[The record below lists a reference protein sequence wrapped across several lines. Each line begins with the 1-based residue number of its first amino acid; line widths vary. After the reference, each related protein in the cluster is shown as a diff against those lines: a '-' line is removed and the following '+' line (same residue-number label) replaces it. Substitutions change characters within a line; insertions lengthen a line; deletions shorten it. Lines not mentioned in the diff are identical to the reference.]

1 MIEDASSTVKKI
13 KSDMILVGVTILTS
27 LNENNLMELGFKS
40 SLEEIALNLAK
51 LGKEN
56 GIDGVVCSIDDISG
70 IKASMGSDFLLVT
83 PGVRMLQEN
92 DDQKRSGSIYD
103 AIQFGTDFVVG
114 REITQAENPEGVLKN
129 RIFNSLKMKFLKIKM
144 VLFTIFFVACSQSD
158 NFQYNGVV
166 VTRHHL
172 ASDVGATILK
182 QGGNAFDSA
191 IAVAFALAVVNP
203 SAGNLGGGGFIVY
216 FKNNRIFTVDYR
228 EKAPIRSSRD
238 MFLNPEGDVVKGLS
252 LESYLAS
259 GTPGTVAGLI
269 QLHKDEASMPLEKLI
284 APAVILATEGF
295 KLSEFQAQYLNKYAK
310 KFMKNKEAEKI
321 FVKEGG
327 WRKDDLLIQ
336 KDLGKSLSLIAKKGS
351 KAFYDGDITKKILND
366 FKDNGGIFIEEDF
379 LSYEIRKLEPLCG
392 TYKSYEICSMP
403 PPSSGGVA
411 IIQMLNI
418 LENFDVKN
426 FSHSSLEYIFLLKN
440 IMSFAYADRSVFLGD
455 PDYFNVPVDELIS
468 KNYARKIAEKIK
480 NKETTKIQPGMLIKE
495 SEETTHF
502 SIIDKWG
509 NAVSNTYTLNGA
521 YGSGIV
527 AKGTGIL
534 MNNEMDDFSQNQG
547 IQIYMGL

>member
-1 MIEDASSTVKKI
+1 
-13 KSDMILVGVTILTS
+13 
-27 LNENNLMELGFKS
+27 
-40 SLEEIALNLAK
+40 
-51 LGKEN
+51 
-56 GIDGVVCSIDDISG
+56 
-70 IKASMGSDFLLVT
+70 
-83 PGVRMLQEN
+83 
-92 DDQKRSGSIYD
+92 
-103 AIQFGTDFVVG
+103 
-114 REITQAENPEGVLKN
+114 
-129 RIFNSLKMKFLKIKM
+129 M
-144 VLFTIFFVACSQSD
+144 VFFTIFFVACSESN
-158 NFQYNGVV
+158 NFKDNGVV

-172 ASDVGATILK
+172 ASDVGAKILK
-182 QGGNAFDSA
+182 EGGNAFDSA

-203 SAGNLGGGGFIVY
+203 SAGNLGGGGFVIY
-216 FKNNRIFTVDYR
+216 SKNNKLFTIDYR

-310 KFMKNKEAEKI
+310 KFKKNKEAEKI

-426 FSHSSLEYIFLLKN
+426 FSHSSSEYIFLLKN

-534 MNNEMDDFSQNQG
+534 MNNEMDDFSQKPGYPNL
-547 IQIYMGL
+547 YGLIGSEANKIEPKKSPLSSMSPVIVSKDNMPYLITGSPGGSTIINSVFQEIINILDFEMSLEESSNKNRIHYQWQPDIIFYEDLKSGVLKELEYDFILRKRKLGEVQSILKTSEGYRGYSDLRRPDGKSIEIH

>member
-1 MIEDASSTVKKI
+1 
-13 KSDMILVGVTILTS
+13 
-27 LNENNLMELGFKS
+27 
-40 SLEEIALNLAK
+40 
-51 LGKEN
+51 
-56 GIDGVVCSIDDISG
+56 
-70 IKASMGSDFLLVT
+70 
-83 PGVRMLQEN
+83 
-92 DDQKRSGSIYD
+92 
-103 AIQFGTDFVVG
+103 
-114 REITQAENPEGVLKN
+114 
-129 RIFNSLKMKFLKIKM
+129 MKFLKIKM
-144 VLFTIFFVACSQSD
+144 VLFTIFFVACSESN
-158 NFQYNGVV
+158 NFKDNGVV

-172 ASDVGATILK
+172 ASDVGAKILK
-182 QGGNAFDSA
+182 EGGNAFDSA

-203 SAGNLGGGGFIVY
+203 SAGNLGGGGFVIY
-216 FKNNRIFTVDYR
+216 FKNNKLFTIDYR

-259 GTPGTVAGLI
+259 GIPGTVAGLI

-310 KFMKNKEAEKI
+310 KFKKNKEAEKI

-366 FKDNGGIFIEEDF
+366 FKDNGGIFIKEDF

-455 PDYFNVPVDELIS
+455 PDYFNVPVDELVS

-534 MNNEMDDFSQNQG
+534 MNNEMDDFSQKPGYPNLYGLIGSEANKIEPKKSPLSSMSPVIVSKDNMPYLITGSPGGSTIINSVFQEIINILDFEMSLEESSNKNRIHYQWQPDIIFYEDLKSEVLKELEYDFILRKRKLG
-547 IQIYMGL
+547 EIQSILKTSEGYRGYSDLRRPDGKSIEIH

>member
-1 MIEDASSTVKKI
+1 
-13 KSDMILVGVTILTS
+13 
-27 LNENNLMELGFKS
+27 
-40 SLEEIALNLAK
+40 
-51 LGKEN
+51 
-56 GIDGVVCSIDDISG
+56 
-70 IKASMGSDFLLVT
+70 
-83 PGVRMLQEN
+83 
-92 DDQKRSGSIYD
+92 
-103 AIQFGTDFVVG
+103 
-114 REITQAENPEGVLKN
+114 
-129 RIFNSLKMKFLKIKM
+129 MKFLKIKM
-144 VLFTIFFVACSQSD
+144 ILFTIFFVACSESN
-158 NFQYNGVV
+158 NFKNNGVV

-172 ASDVGATILK
+172 ASDVGAKILK
-182 QGGNAFDSA
+182 EGGNAFDSA

-203 SAGNLGGGGFIVY
+203 SAGNLGGGGFVIY
-216 FKNNRIFTVDYR
+216 FKNNKLFTIDYR

-310 KFMKNKEAEKI
+310 KFKKNREAEKI

-366 FKDNGGIFIEEDF
+366 FKDNGGIFIKEDF
-379 LSYEIRKLEPLCG
+379 LSYEIRKLKPLCG
-392 TYKSYEICSMP
+392 TYKSYQICSMP

-426 FSHSSLEYIFLLKN
+426 LSHNSLEYIFLLKN

-455 PDYFNVPVDELIS
+455 PDYFNVPVDGLVS

-534 MNNEMDDFSQNQG
+534 MNNEMDDFSQKPGYPNLYGLIGSEANKIEPKKSPLSSMSPVIVSKDNMPYLITGSPGGSTIINSVFQEIINILDFEMSLEESSNKNRIHYQWQPDIIFYEDLKPEVLKELEYDFILRKRKLG
-547 IQIYMGL
+547 EIQSILKTSEGYRGYSDLRRPDGKSIEIH

>member
-1 MIEDASSTVKKI
+1 
-13 KSDMILVGVTILTS
+13 
-27 LNENNLMELGFKS
+27 
-40 SLEEIALNLAK
+40 
-51 LGKEN
+51 
-56 GIDGVVCSIDDISG
+56 
-70 IKASMGSDFLLVT
+70 
-83 PGVRMLQEN
+83 
-92 DDQKRSGSIYD
+92 
-103 AIQFGTDFVVG
+103 
-114 REITQAENPEGVLKN
+114 
-129 RIFNSLKMKFLKIKM
+129 M
-144 VLFTIFFVACSQSD
+144 VFFTIFFVACSESN
-158 NFQYNGVV
+158 NFKDNGVV

-172 ASDVGATILK
+172 ASDVGAKILK
-182 QGGNAFDSA
+182 EGGNAFDSA

-203 SAGNLGGGGFIVY
+203 SAGNLGGGGFVIY
-216 FKNNRIFTVDYR
+216 FKNNKLFTIDYR

-310 KFMKNKEAEKI
+310 KFKKNKEAEKI

-336 KDLGKSLSLIAKKGS
+336 RDLGKSLSLIAKKGS

-366 FKDNGGIFIEEDF
+366 FKDNGGIFIKEDF
-379 LSYEIRKLEPLCG
+379 SSYEIRKLEPLCG

-455 PDYFNVPVDELIS
+455 PDYFNVPVDKLIS

-534 MNNEMDDFSQNQG
+534 MNNEMDDFSQKPGYPNLYGLIGSEANKIEPKKSPLSSMSPVIVSKDNMPYLITGSPGGSTIINSVFQEIINILDFEMSLEESSNKNRIHYQWQPDIIFYEDLKPEVLKELEYDFILRKRKLG
-547 IQIYMGL
+547 EIQSILKTSEGYRGYSDLRRPDGKSIEIH

>member
-1 MIEDASSTVKKI
+1 
-13 KSDMILVGVTILTS
+13 
-27 LNENNLMELGFKS
+27 
-40 SLEEIALNLAK
+40 
-51 LGKEN
+51 
-56 GIDGVVCSIDDISG
+56 
-70 IKASMGSDFLLVT
+70 
-83 PGVRMLQEN
+83 
-92 DDQKRSGSIYD
+92 
-103 AIQFGTDFVVG
+103 
-114 REITQAENPEGVLKN
+114 
-129 RIFNSLKMKFLKIKM
+129 MKFLKIKM
-144 VLFTIFFVACSQSD
+144 VLFTIFFVACSESN
-158 NFQYNGVV
+158 NFKDNGVV

-172 ASDVGATILK
+172 ASDVGAKILK
-182 QGGNAFDSA
+182 EGGNAFDSA

-203 SAGNLGGGGFIVY
+203 SAGNLGGGGFVIY
-216 FKNNRIFTVDYR
+216 FKNNKLFTIDYR

-310 KFMKNKEAEKI
+310 KFKKNKEAEKI

-366 FKDNGGIFIEEDF
+366 FKDNGGIFIKEDF

-534 MNNEMDDFSQNQG
+534 MNNEMDDFSQKPGYPNLYGLIGSEANKIEPKKSPLSSMSPVIVSKDNMPYLITGSPGGSTIINSVFQEIINILDFEMSLEESSNKNRIHYQWQPDIIFYEDLKPEVLKELEYDFILRKRKLG
-547 IQIYMGL
+547 EIQSILKTSEGYRGYSDLRRPDGKSIEIH

>member
-1 MIEDASSTVKKI
+1 
-13 KSDMILVGVTILTS
+13 
-27 LNENNLMELGFKS
+27 
-40 SLEEIALNLAK
+40 
-51 LGKEN
+51 
-56 GIDGVVCSIDDISG
+56 
-70 IKASMGSDFLLVT
+70 
-83 PGVRMLQEN
+83 
-92 DDQKRSGSIYD
+92 
-103 AIQFGTDFVVG
+103 
-114 REITQAENPEGVLKN
+114 
-129 RIFNSLKMKFLKIKM
+129 MKFLKIKM
-144 VLFTIFFVACSQSD
+144 VLFTIFFVACSESK
-158 NFQYNGVV
+158 NFKDNGVV

-172 ASDVGATILK
+172 ASDVGAKILK
-182 QGGNAFDSA
+182 EGGNAFDSA

-203 SAGNLGGGGFIVY
+203 SAGNLGGGGFVIY
-216 FKNNRIFTVDYR
+216 FKNNKLFTIDYR

-310 KFMKNKEAEKI
+310 KFKKNKEAEKI

-366 FKDNGGIFIEEDF
+366 FKDNGGIFIKEDF

-426 FSHSSLEYIFLLKN
+426 ISHSSLEYILLLKN

-455 PDYFNVPVDELIS
+455 PDYFNVPVDELVS

-534 MNNEMDDFSQNQG
+534 MNNEMDDFSQKPGYPNLYGLIGSEANKIEPKKSPLSSMSPVIVSKDNMPYLITGSPGGSTIINSVFQEIINILDFEMSLEESSNKNRIHYQWQPDIIFYEDLKPEVLKELEYDFILRKRKLG
-547 IQIYMGL
+547 EIQSILKTSEGYRGYSDLRRPDGKSIEIH

>member
-1 MIEDASSTVKKI
+1 
-13 KSDMILVGVTILTS
+13 
-27 LNENNLMELGFKS
+27 
-40 SLEEIALNLAK
+40 
-51 LGKEN
+51 
-56 GIDGVVCSIDDISG
+56 
-70 IKASMGSDFLLVT
+70 
-83 PGVRMLQEN
+83 
-92 DDQKRSGSIYD
+92 
-103 AIQFGTDFVVG
+103 
-114 REITQAENPEGVLKN
+114 
-129 RIFNSLKMKFLKIKM
+129 MKFLKIKM
-144 VLFTIFFVACSQSD
+144 VFFTIFFVACSESN
-158 NFQYNGVV
+158 NFKDNGVV

-172 ASDVGATILK
+172 ASDVGAKILK
-182 QGGNAFDSA
+182 EGGNAFDSA

-203 SAGNLGGGGFIVY
+203 SAGNLGGGGFVIY
-216 FKNNRIFTVDYR
+216 FKNNKLFTIDYR

-310 KFMKNKEAEKI
+310 KFKKNKEAEKI

-336 KDLGKSLSLIAKKGS
+336 RDLGKSLSLIAKKGS

-366 FKDNGGIFIEEDF
+366 FKDNGGIFIKEDF
-379 LSYEIRKLEPLCG
+379 SSYEIRKLEPLCG

-455 PDYFNVPVDELIS
+455 PDYFNVPVDKLIS

-534 MNNEMDDFSQNQG
+534 MNNEMDDFSQKPGYPNLYGLIGSEANKIEPKKSPLSSMSPVIVSKDNMPYLITGSPGGSTIINSVFQEIINILDFEMSLEESSNKNRIHYQWQPDIIFYEDLKPEVLKELEYDFILRKRKLG
-547 IQIYMGL
+547 EIQSILKTSEGYRGYSDLRRPDGKSIEIH

>member
-1 MIEDASSTVKKI
+1 
-13 KSDMILVGVTILTS
+13 
-27 LNENNLMELGFKS
+27 
-40 SLEEIALNLAK
+40 
-51 LGKEN
+51 
-56 GIDGVVCSIDDISG
+56 
-70 IKASMGSDFLLVT
+70 
-83 PGVRMLQEN
+83 
-92 DDQKRSGSIYD
+92 
-103 AIQFGTDFVVG
+103 
-114 REITQAENPEGVLKN
+114 
-129 RIFNSLKMKFLKIKM
+129 MKFLKIKM
-144 VLFTIFFVACSQSD
+144 VLFTIFFVACSESN
-158 NFQYNGVV
+158 NFKDNGVV

-172 ASDVGATILK
+172 ASDVGAKILK
-182 QGGNAFDSA
+182 EGGNAFDSA

-203 SAGNLGGGGFIVY
+203 SAGNLGGGGFVIY
-216 FKNNRIFTVDYR
+216 FKNNKLFTIDYR

-310 KFMKNKEAEKI
+310 KFKKNKEAEKI

-351 KAFYDGDITKKILND
+351 KAFYDGDITKKILDD
-366 FKDNGGIFIEEDF
+366 FKDNGGIFIKEDF

-392 TYKSYEICSMP
+392 TYKSYQICSMP

-455 PDYFNVPVDELIS
+455 PDYFNVPVDELVS

-534 MNNEMDDFSQNQG
+534 MNNEMDDFSQKPGYPNLYGLIGSEANKIEPKKSPLSSMSPVIVSKDNMPYLITGSPGGSTIINSVFQEIINILDFEMSLEESSNKNRIHYQWQPDIIFYEDLKPEVLKELEYDFILRKRKLG
-547 IQIYMGL
+547 EIQSILKTSEGYRGYSDLRRPDGKSIEIH

>member
-1 MIEDASSTVKKI
+1 
-13 KSDMILVGVTILTS
+13 
-27 LNENNLMELGFKS
+27 
-40 SLEEIALNLAK
+40 
-51 LGKEN
+51 
-56 GIDGVVCSIDDISG
+56 
-70 IKASMGSDFLLVT
+70 
-83 PGVRMLQEN
+83 
-92 DDQKRSGSIYD
+92 
-103 AIQFGTDFVVG
+103 
-114 REITQAENPEGVLKN
+114 
-129 RIFNSLKMKFLKIKM
+129 MKFLKIKM
-144 VLFTIFFVACSQSD
+144 VLFTIFFVACSESN
-158 NFQYNGVV
+158 NFKDNGVV

-172 ASDVGATILK
+172 ASDVGAKILK
-182 QGGNAFDSA
+182 EGGNAFDSA

-203 SAGNLGGGGFIVY
+203 SAGNLGGGGFVIY
-216 FKNNRIFTVDYR
+216 FKNNKLFTIDYR

-310 KFMKNKEAEKI
+310 KFKKNREAKKI

-366 FKDNGGIFIEEDF
+366 FKDNGGIFIKEDF

-392 TYKSYEICSMP
+392 TYKSYQICSMP

-455 PDYFNVPVDELIS
+455 PDYFNVPVDELVS

-534 MNNEMDDFSQNQG
+534 MNNEMDDFSQKPGYPNLYGLIGSEANKIEPKKSPLSSMSPVIVSKDNMPYLITGSPGGSTIINSVFQEIINILDFEMSLEESSNKNRIHYQWQPDIIFYEDLKPEVLKELEYDFILRKRKLG
-547 IQIYMGL
+547 EIQSILKTSEGYRGYSDLRRPDGKSIEIH

>member
-1 MIEDASSTVKKI
+1 
-13 KSDMILVGVTILTS
+13 
-27 LNENNLMELGFKS
+27 
-40 SLEEIALNLAK
+40 
-51 LGKEN
+51 
-56 GIDGVVCSIDDISG
+56 
-70 IKASMGSDFLLVT
+70 
-83 PGVRMLQEN
+83 
-92 DDQKRSGSIYD
+92 
-103 AIQFGTDFVVG
+103 
-114 REITQAENPEGVLKN
+114 
-129 RIFNSLKMKFLKIKM
+129 MKFLKIKM
-144 VLFTIFFVACSQSD
+144 VLFTIFFVACSESN
-158 NFQYNGVV
+158 NFKDNGVV

-172 ASDVGATILK
+172 ASDVGAKILK
-182 QGGNAFDSA
+182 EGGNAFDSA

-203 SAGNLGGGGFIVY
+203 SAGNLGGGGFVIY
-216 FKNNRIFTVDYR
+216 SKNNKLFTIDYR

-310 KFMKNKEAEKI
+310 KFKKNKEAEKI

-366 FKDNGGIFIEEDF
+366 FKDNGGIFIKEDF

-455 PDYFNVPVDELIS
+455 PDYFNVPVDELVS

-534 MNNEMDDFSQNQG
+534 MNNEMDDFSQKPGYPNLYGLIGSEANKIEPKKSPLSSMSPVIVSKDNMPYLITGSPGGSTIINSVFQEIINILDFEMSLEESSNKNRIHYQWQPDIIFYEDLKPEVLKELEYDFILRKRKLG
-547 IQIYMGL
+547 EIQSILKTSEGYRGYSDLRRPDGKSIEIH

>member
-1 MIEDASSTVKKI
+1 
-13 KSDMILVGVTILTS
+13 
-27 LNENNLMELGFKS
+27 
-40 SLEEIALNLAK
+40 
-51 LGKEN
+51 
-56 GIDGVVCSIDDISG
+56 
-70 IKASMGSDFLLVT
+70 
-83 PGVRMLQEN
+83 
-92 DDQKRSGSIYD
+92 
-103 AIQFGTDFVVG
+103 
-114 REITQAENPEGVLKN
+114 
-129 RIFNSLKMKFLKIKM
+129 MKFLKIKM
-144 VLFTIFFVACSQSD
+144 VFFTIFFVACSESN
-158 NFQYNGVV
+158 NFKDNGVV

-172 ASDVGATILK
+172 ASDVGAKILK
-182 QGGNAFDSA
+182 EGGNAFDSA

-203 SAGNLGGGGFIVY
+203 SAGNLGGGGFVIY
-216 FKNNRIFTVDYR
+216 FKNNKLFTIDYR

-310 KFMKNKEAEKI
+310 KFKKNKEAEKI

-366 FKDNGGIFIEEDF
+366 FKDNGGIFIKEDF

-455 PDYFNVPVDELIS
+455 PDYFNVPVDELVS

-534 MNNEMDDFSQNQG
+534 MNNEMDDFSQKPGYPNLYGLIGSEANKIEPKKSPLSSMSPVIVSKDNMPYLITGSPGGSTIINSVFQEIINILDFEMSLEESSNKNRIHYQWQPDIIFYEDLKPEVLKELEYDLILRKRKLG
-547 IQIYMGL
+547 EIQSILKTSEGYRGYSDLRRPDGKSIEIH

>member
-1 MIEDASSTVKKI
+1 
-13 KSDMILVGVTILTS
+13 
-27 LNENNLMELGFKS
+27 
-40 SLEEIALNLAK
+40 
-51 LGKEN
+51 
-56 GIDGVVCSIDDISG
+56 
-70 IKASMGSDFLLVT
+70 
-83 PGVRMLQEN
+83 
-92 DDQKRSGSIYD
+92 
-103 AIQFGTDFVVG
+103 
-114 REITQAENPEGVLKN
+114 
-129 RIFNSLKMKFLKIKM
+129 MKFLKIKM
-144 VLFTIFFVACSQSD
+144 VLFTIFFVACSESN
-158 NFQYNGVV
+158 NFKDNGVV

-172 ASDVGATILK
+172 ASDVGAKILK
-182 QGGNAFDSA
+182 EGGNAFDSA

-203 SAGNLGGGGFIVY
+203 SAGNLGGGGFVIY
-216 FKNNRIFTVDYR
+216 FKNNKLFTIDYR

-310 KFMKNKEAEKI
+310 KFKKNKEAEKI

-366 FKDNGGIFIEEDF
+366 FKDNGGIFIKEDF

-426 FSHSSLEYIFLLKN
+426 LSHNSLEYIFLLKN

-455 PDYFNVPVDELIS
+455 PDYFNVPVDELVS

-534 MNNEMDDFSQNQG
+534 MNNEMDDFSQKPGYPNLYGLIGSEANKIEPKKSPLSSMSPVIVSKDNMPYLITGSPGGSTIINSVFQEIINILDFEMSLEESSNKNRIHYQWQPDIIFYEDLKPEVLKELEYDFILRKRKLG
-547 IQIYMGL
+547 EIQSILKTSEGYRGYSDLRRPDGKSIEIH

>member
-1 MIEDASSTVKKI
+1 
-13 KSDMILVGVTILTS
+13 
-27 LNENNLMELGFKS
+27 
-40 SLEEIALNLAK
+40 
-51 LGKEN
+51 
-56 GIDGVVCSIDDISG
+56 
-70 IKASMGSDFLLVT
+70 
-83 PGVRMLQEN
+83 
-92 DDQKRSGSIYD
+92 
-103 AIQFGTDFVVG
+103 
-114 REITQAENPEGVLKN
+114 
-129 RIFNSLKMKFLKIKM
+129 MKFLKIKM
-144 VLFTIFFVACSQSD
+144 VLFTIFFVACSESN
-158 NFQYNGVV
+158 NFKDNGVV

-172 ASDVGATILK
+172 ASDVGAKILK
-182 QGGNAFDSA
+182 EGGNAFDSA

-203 SAGNLGGGGFIVY
+203 SAGNLGGGGFVIY
-216 FKNNRIFTVDYR
+216 FKNNKLFTIDYR

-310 KFMKNKEAEKI
+310 KFKKNKEAEKI

-351 KAFYDGDITKKILND
+351 KAFYDGDITKKILDD
-366 FKDNGGIFIEEDF
+366 FKDNGGIFIKEDF

-455 PDYFNVPVDELIS
+455 PDYFNVPVDELVS
-468 KNYARKIAEKIK
+468 KNYAKKIAEKIK

-534 MNNEMDDFSQNQG
+534 MNNEMDDFSQKPGYPNLYGLIGSEANKIEPKKSPLSSMSPVIVSKDNMPYLITGSPGGSTIINSVFQEIINILDFEMSLEESSNKNRIHYQWQPDIIFYEDLKPEVLKELEYDFILRKRKLG
-547 IQIYMGL
+547 EIQSILKTSEGYRGYSDLRRPDGKSIEIH

>member
-1 MIEDASSTVKKI
+1 
-13 KSDMILVGVTILTS
+13 
-27 LNENNLMELGFKS
+27 
-40 SLEEIALNLAK
+40 
-51 LGKEN
+51 
-56 GIDGVVCSIDDISG
+56 
-70 IKASMGSDFLLVT
+70 
-83 PGVRMLQEN
+83 
-92 DDQKRSGSIYD
+92 
-103 AIQFGTDFVVG
+103 
-114 REITQAENPEGVLKN
+114 
-129 RIFNSLKMKFLKIKM
+129 M
-144 VLFTIFFVACSQSD
+144 VLFTIFFVACSESN
-158 NFQYNGVV
+158 NFKDNGVV

-172 ASDVGATILK
+172 ASDVGAKILK
-182 QGGNAFDSA
+182 EGGNAFDSA

-203 SAGNLGGGGFIVY
+203 SAGNLGGGGFVIY
-216 FKNNRIFTVDYR
+216 FKNNKLFTIDYR

-310 KFMKNKEAEKI
+310 KFKKNKEAEKI

-366 FKDNGGIFIEEDF
+366 FKDNGGIFIKEDF

-392 TYKSYEICSMP
+392 TYKSYQICSMP

-455 PDYFNVPVDELIS
+455 PDYFNVPVDELVS

-534 MNNEMDDFSQNQG
+534 MNNEMDDFSQKPGYPNLYGLIGSEANKIEPKKSPLSSMSPVIVSKDNMPYLITGSPGGSTIINSVFQEIINILDFEMSLEESSNKNRIHYQWQPDIIFYEDLKPEVLKELEYDFILRKRKLG
-547 IQIYMGL
+547 EIQSILKTSEGYRGYSDLRRPDGKSIEIH

>member
-1 MIEDASSTVKKI
+1 
-13 KSDMILVGVTILTS
+13 
-27 LNENNLMELGFKS
+27 
-40 SLEEIALNLAK
+40 
-51 LGKEN
+51 
-56 GIDGVVCSIDDISG
+56 
-70 IKASMGSDFLLVT
+70 
-83 PGVRMLQEN
+83 
-92 DDQKRSGSIYD
+92 
-103 AIQFGTDFVVG
+103 
-114 REITQAENPEGVLKN
+114 
-129 RIFNSLKMKFLKIKM
+129 MKFLKIKM
-144 VLFTIFFVACSQSD
+144 VLFTIFFVACSESN
-158 NFQYNGVV
+158 NFKDNGVV

-172 ASDVGATILK
+172 ASDVGAKILK
-182 QGGNAFDSA
+182 EGGNAFDSA

-203 SAGNLGGGGFIVY
+203 SAGNLGGGGFVIY
-216 FKNNRIFTVDYR
+216 FKNNKLFTIDYR

-310 KFMKNKEAEKI
+310 KFKKNREAKKI

-366 FKDNGGIFIEEDF
+366 FKDNGGIFIKEDF

-392 TYKSYEICSMP
+392 TYKSYQICSMP

-455 PDYFNVPVDELIS
+455 PDYFNVPVDGLVS

-534 MNNEMDDFSQNQG
+534 MNNEMDDFSQKPGYPNLYGLIGSEANKIEPKKSPLSSMSPVIVSKDNMPYLITGSPGGSTIINSVFQEIINILDFEMSLEESSNKNRIHYQWQPDIIFYEDLKPEVLKELEYDFILRKRKLG
-547 IQIYMGL
+547 EIQSILKTSEGYRGYSDLRRPDGKSIEIH

>member
-1 MIEDASSTVKKI
+1 
-13 KSDMILVGVTILTS
+13 
-27 LNENNLMELGFKS
+27 
-40 SLEEIALNLAK
+40 
-51 LGKEN
+51 
-56 GIDGVVCSIDDISG
+56 
-70 IKASMGSDFLLVT
+70 
-83 PGVRMLQEN
+83 
-92 DDQKRSGSIYD
+92 
-103 AIQFGTDFVVG
+103 
-114 REITQAENPEGVLKN
+114 
-129 RIFNSLKMKFLKIKM
+129 MKFLKIKM
-144 VLFTIFFVACSQSD
+144 VLFTIFFVACSESN
-158 NFQYNGVV
+158 NFKDNGVV

-172 ASDVGATILK
+172 ASDVGAKILK
-182 QGGNAFDSA
+182 EGGNAFDSA

-203 SAGNLGGGGFIVY
+203 SAGNLGGGGFVIY
-216 FKNNRIFTVDYR
+216 FKNNKLFTIDYR

-310 KFMKNKEAEKI
+310 KFKKNKEAEKI

-366 FKDNGGIFIEEDF
+366 FKDNGGIFIKEDF
-379 LSYEIRKLEPLCG
+379 LSYEIRKLKPLCG
-392 TYKSYEICSMP
+392 TYKSYQICSMP

-534 MNNEMDDFSQNQG
+534 MNNEMDDFSQKPGYPNLYGLIGSEANKIEPKKSPLSSMSPVIVSKDNMPYLITGSPGGSTIINSVFQEIINILDFEMSLEESSNKNRIHYQWQPDIIFYEDLKPEVLKELEYDFILRKRKLG
-547 IQIYMGL
+547 EIQSILKTSEGYRGYSDLRRPDGKSIEIH

>member
-1 MIEDASSTVKKI
+1 
-13 KSDMILVGVTILTS
+13 
-27 LNENNLMELGFKS
+27 
-40 SLEEIALNLAK
+40 
-51 LGKEN
+51 
-56 GIDGVVCSIDDISG
+56 
-70 IKASMGSDFLLVT
+70 
-83 PGVRMLQEN
+83 
-92 DDQKRSGSIYD
+92 
-103 AIQFGTDFVVG
+103 
-114 REITQAENPEGVLKN
+114 
-129 RIFNSLKMKFLKIKM
+129 MKFLKIKM
-144 VLFTIFFVACSQSD
+144 VLFTIFFVACSESN
-158 NFQYNGVV
+158 NFKDNGVV

-172 ASDVGATILK
+172 ASDVGAKILK
-182 QGGNAFDSA
+182 EGGNAFDSA

-203 SAGNLGGGGFIVY
+203 SAGNLGGGGFVIY
-216 FKNNRIFTVDYR
+216 FKNNKLFTIDYR
-228 EKAPIRSSRD
+228 EKAPIRSTRD

-310 KFMKNKEAEKI
+310 KFKKNKEAEKI

-366 FKDNGGIFIEEDF
+366 FKDNGGIFIKEDF

-534 MNNEMDDFSQNQG
+534 MNNEMDDFSQKPGYPNLYGLIGSEANKIEPKKSPLSSMSPVIVSKDNMPYLITGSPGGSTIINSVFQEIINILDFEMSLEESSNKNRIHYQWQPDIIFYEDLKPEVLKELEYDFILRKRKLG
-547 IQIYMGL
+547 EIQSILKTSEGYRGYSDLRRPDGKSIEIH

>member
-1 MIEDASSTVKKI
+1 
-13 KSDMILVGVTILTS
+13 
-27 LNENNLMELGFKS
+27 
-40 SLEEIALNLAK
+40 
-51 LGKEN
+51 
-56 GIDGVVCSIDDISG
+56 
-70 IKASMGSDFLLVT
+70 
-83 PGVRMLQEN
+83 
-92 DDQKRSGSIYD
+92 
-103 AIQFGTDFVVG
+103 
-114 REITQAENPEGVLKN
+114 
-129 RIFNSLKMKFLKIKM
+129 MKFLKIKM
-144 VLFTIFFVACSQSD
+144 VLFTIFFVACSESN
-158 NFQYNGVV
+158 NFKDNGVV

-172 ASDVGATILK
+172 ASDVGAKILK
-182 QGGNAFDSA
+182 EGGNAFDSA

-203 SAGNLGGGGFIVY
+203 SAGNLGGGGFVIY
-216 FKNNRIFTVDYR
+216 FKNNKLFTIDYR

-310 KFMKNKEAEKI
+310 KFKKNKEAEKI

-366 FKDNGGIFIEEDF
+366 FKDNGGIFIKEDF

-455 PDYFNVPVDELIS
+455 PDYFNVPVDELVS
-468 KNYARKIAEKIK
+468 KDYAKKIAEKIK
-480 NKETTKIQPGMLIKE
+480 NKETTNIQPGMFIKE
-495 SEETTHF
+495 SDETTHF

-534 MNNEMDDFSQNQG
+534 MNNEMDDFSQKPGYPNLYGLIGSEANKIEPKKSPLSSMSPVIVSKDNMPYLITGSPGGSTIINSVFQEIINILDFEMSLEESSNKNRIHYQWQPDIIFYEDLKPEVLKELEYDFILRKRKLG
-547 IQIYMGL
+547 EIQSILKTSEGYRGYSDLRRPDGKSIEIH